1 MSDEVVKEVAGEN
14 SEEKAPVK
22 AAKPKAEK
30 APALE
35 DLPFI
40 EFINQHYLPAL
51 SQAFQKVSVSDLKL
65 ELQGDRLQGSWQNNL
80 RQFVIY
86 FSKPDINA
94 QKGFSCADFG
104 LKPSTIEPFLID
116 ERKATLDLMVFGV
129 MQRLTA
135 QKWLTA
141 N

>member
-1 MSDEVVKEVAGEN
+1 MSDQQPEAASLESTPPA
-14 SEEKAPVK
+14 K

-35 DLPFI
+35 DLPFG
-40 EFINQHYLPAL
+40 EFIDRHYLPAL
-51 SQAFQKVSVSDLKL
+51 SKAFEQASVSDLKL
-65 ELQGDRLQGSWQNNL
+65 ELQGDRILGNWQNSL

-94 QKGFSCADFG
+94 QKAFSCADFG
-104 LKPSTIEPFLID
+104 LSPSTIEPFLID
-116 ERKATLDLMVFGV
+116 ERKATLELMVFGV

>member
-1 MSDEVVKEVAGEN
+1 MSEDQAAIV
-14 SEEKAPVK
+14 EEKLPAK

-35 DLPFI
+35 DLPFG
-40 EFINQHYLPAL
+40 EFIDQHYLPAL
-51 SQAFQKVSVSDLKL
+51 SKAFEKVSVSDLKL
-65 ELQGDRLQGSWQNNL
+65 DFQSDRILGNWQNSL

-94 QKGFSCADFG
+94 QKAFSCADFG
-104 LKPSTIEPFLID
+104 LSPSTIEPFLID
-116 ERKATLDLMVFGV
+116 ERKATLELMVFGV

-135 QKWLTA
+135 QKWLSA

>member
-1 MSDEVVKEVAGEN
+1 MSEDQPAII
-14 SEEKAPVK
+14 EEKVPAK

-30 APALE
+30 PPAIE
-35 DLPFI
+35 DLPFVD
-40 EFINQHYLPAL
+40 FIDQHFLPAL
-51 SQAFQKVSVSDLKL
+51 AQAFQKVAVSDLKL
-65 ELQGDRLQGSWQNNL
+65 ELQGDRILGNWQNSL

-86 FSKPDINA
+86 FSKPDINS
-94 QKGFSCADFG
+94 QKAFSCADFG
-104 LKPSTIEPFLID
+104 LTPSTIEPFLID

-129 MQRLTA
+129 IQRLTA

>member
-1 MSDEVVKEVAGEN
+1 MSEEVAKEKTSEN
-14 SEEKAPVK
+14 SEEKVPAK

-35 DLPFI
+35 DLPFA

-51 SQAFQKVSVSDLKL
+51 TKAFQKVSVSDLKL
-65 ELQGDRLQGSWQNNL
+65 ELQGDRLQGSWKNNL
-80 RQFVIY
+80 RQFSIY

-94 QKGFSCADFG
+94 QKAFSCADFG
-104 LKPSTIEPFLID
+104 LTPSTIEPFLID
-116 ERKATLDLMVFGV
+116 ERKATLDLMVLGV
-129 MQRLTA
+129 IQRLTA